1 MINNLGENSDIYP
14 VLPLYNNLLHVC
26 VETHSVNHVIKC
38 LDLMEKQMVGKN
50 EATYMQ
56 LLKVCEENCFFFPIV
71 FWFLVMHLRIM
82 GIKFTL
88 QKLIASFSKAT
99 AWTT

>member
-14 VLPLYNNLLHVC
+14 VLPMYNNLLHVC

-56 LLKVCEENCFFFPIV
+56 LLKVWEENCFLFYCV
-71 FWFLVMHLRIM
+71 F
-82 GIKFTL
+82 
-88 QKLIASFSKAT
+88 SFSNAFKNNGYEIHFSEAYCIVL
-99 AWTT
+99 